1 MGENQN
7 SVEMKGSE
15 VPTDLQE
22 VPEQGYGELLVDTIE
37 SGEDMQDEE
46 LSEPEIL
53 GESYED
59 KSTETP
65 YGIESLAEDNDD
77 FVVVGGTHYGVA
89 LFVLAVL
96 MVVPVLCMVMQVPVL
111 RRTGLTAPLLHVRH
125 DVC

>member
-1 MGENQN
+1 MG
-7 SVEMKGSE
+7 EMKGSE
-15 VPTDLQE
+15 VPTDLRE
-22 VPEQGYGELLVDTIE
+22 VPEEGYGELLEDTIE

-59 KSTETP
+59 ESTETP
-65 YGIESLAEDNDD
+65 YRVESLAEDNDD

-96 MVVPVLCMVMQVPVL
+96 MVIPVLCMVMQVPVL
-111 RRTGLTAPLLHVRH
+111 RGAGLTAPLLN
-125 DVC
+125 